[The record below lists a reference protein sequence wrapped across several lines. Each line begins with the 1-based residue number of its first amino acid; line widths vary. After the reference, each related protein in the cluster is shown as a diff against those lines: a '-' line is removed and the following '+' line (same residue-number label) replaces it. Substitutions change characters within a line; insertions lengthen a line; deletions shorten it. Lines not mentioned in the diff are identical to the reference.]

1 MSITLIP
8 SKDRNMYFGKRKL
21 ELGRIYEYA
30 EELRKQEPTGRVHN
44 IGGRRVFSRLYP
56 CKKCGWIID
65 YTESLI
71 KTQCGSCIRYYHEF
85 CHEVST

>member
-30 EELRKQEPTGRVHN
+30 EELRKQEPTGRVHK
-44 IGGRRVFSRLYP
+44 IGGRRVFS
-56 CKKCGWIID
+56 I
-65 YTESLI
+65 
-71 KTQCGSCIRYYHEF
+71 QCAAMEKYF
-85 CHEVST
+85 CQKVS